1 MLLRWKKD
9 SKFLV
14 SSSCFPHSV
23 PFTGTSTFSSLPWHT
38 RAIYATEKGPG
49 MGFAH
54 KLDLS
59 EQVFLL
65 VSQGKERFSLS
76 FGSEMAQKKVTIQGR
91 RRRRISTDMW

>member
-1 MLLRWKKD
+1 
-9 SKFLV
+9 
-14 SSSCFPHSV
+14 
-23 PFTGTSTFSSLPWHT
+23 
-38 RAIYATEKGPG
+38 

-91 RRRRISTDMW
+91 CKEENKHGYMAIRGQW